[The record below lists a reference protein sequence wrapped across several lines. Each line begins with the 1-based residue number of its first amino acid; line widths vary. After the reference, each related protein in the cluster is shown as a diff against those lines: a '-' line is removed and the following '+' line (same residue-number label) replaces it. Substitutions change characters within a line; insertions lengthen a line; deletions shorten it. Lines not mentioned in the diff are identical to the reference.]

1 MKSSKKTF
9 ITNKMLKSAIRDSF
23 KKLNPKDMIKN
34 PVMFVAYIGMIIT
47 AILTFFPQIVGENGR
62 IYNGI
67 VTVILFATIV
77 FANFAEAIAEGR
89 GKAQADTLKSTKKD
103 TKAKLLKPDGSYT
116 IVSASELRKGSLVL
130 VEAGDMIPNDGEVIE
145 GLASVNES
153 AITGESAPVIK
164 ESGGDFS
171 CVTGGTTVVSDWIKV
186 EITSE
191 PGESFLDKMIS
202 LVEGASRKKT
212 PNEIALSTLLI
223 ALTVIFLVVIIS
235 LYPIANFV
243 GVKLEV
249 STLVALLVCLIPTTI
264 GGLLSSIGIA
274 GMDRVTRFNVIA
286 MSGKAVEACGDVD
299 VMILDKTGTITFGN
313 RLAADFIPVEGI
325 LKDEMIKYSL
335 ITSIKDTTPEGKSTI
350 DLGQKLGFQID
361 EKEYAEDEFLEFT
374 AQTKSSG
381 VNLKNG
387 EKIRKGAN
395 SAIIEFVKNNGG
407 SIPNDLKEK
416 VDGISKLGG
425 TPLVVAKDDKIYG
438 VIYLK
443 DTVKPGLAERFVKLR
458 EMGIKTIMCTGDNPL
473 TAATIASEAGVDE
486 YIAECTPEDK
496 IEAIKKEQDL
506 GKIVAMTGDG
516 TNDAPALAQANVG
529 IAMNSGTIA
538 AKEAANMVD
547 LDSDPTKILDVV
559 GIGKQLLITRGALT
573 TFSIANDVA
582 KYFAIIPAMFMI
594 AIPQMQILNVMRLSS
609 SKSAIISAL
618 IFNAIIIPLLIP
630 IALKGVKYVPMK
642 PEKILKRNLS
652 IYGLGGVLV
661 PFIGIKIIDII
672 ITPLLALLG
681 M

>member
-1 MKSSKKTF
+1 MKDNKKSF
-9 ITNKMLKSAIRDSF
+9 ITKKMIKDAIRDSF
-23 KKLNPKDMIKN
+23 IKLNPKDMIKN

-47 AILTFFPQIVGENGR
+47 AILTVFPQIAGEGGR
-62 IYNGI
+62 TYNFI
-67 VTVILFATIV
+67 VTIILFFTIV

-89 GKAQADTLKSTKKD
+89 GKAQADTLKSTKRD
-103 TKAKLLKPDGSYT
+103 TKAKLLKPDGSYV
-116 IVSASELRKGSLVL
+116 IVNASELKKGDRVL
-130 VEAGDMIPNDGEVIE
+130 VEANDMIPNDGEVIE

-164 ESGGDFS
+164 EPGGDFS
-171 CVTGGTTVVSDWIKV
+171 SVTGGTTVVSDWIKV
-186 EITSE
+186 EITSD

-202 LVEGASRKKT
+202 LVEGASRQKT
-212 PNEIALSTLLI
+212 PNEIALSTLLV
-223 ALTVIFLVVIIS
+223 ALTVIFIMVIVS

-243 GVKLEV
+243 GVKIEV

-313 RLAADFIPVEGI
+313 RLAAKFIPVEGVS
-325 LKDEMIKYSL
+325 EEEVIKYSL
-335 ITSIKDTTPEGKSTI
+335 ITSINDTTPEGKSTI
-350 DLGQKLGFQID
+350 ELGEKLGFTVNK
-361 EKEYAEDEFLEFT
+361 EEYAKAEFIEFT

-381 VNLKNG
+381 MNLENG
-387 EKIRKGAN
+387 DRIRKGAY
-395 SAIIEFVKNNGG
+395 SSITAFVKENGG
-407 SIPNDLKEK
+407 AIPSDLKDK
-416 VDGISKLGG
+416 VDDISKLGG
-425 TPLVVAKDDKIYG
+425 TPLVVAKQDKVYG

-443 DTVKPGLAERFVKLR
+443 DTVKPGLVERFAQLR
-458 EMGIKTIMCTGDNPL
+458 EMGIKTVMCTGDNPL
-473 TAATIASEAGVDE
+473 TAATIAKEAGVDD
-486 YIAECTPEDK
+486 YIAECKPEDK
-496 IEAIKKEQDL
+496 IDAIKKEQAN

-529 IAMNSGTIA
+529 LAMNSGTIA

-582 KYFAIIPAMFMI
+582 KYFAIIPAMFML
-594 AIPQMQILNVMRLSS
+594 AIPQIKVLNIMGLNSP
-609 SKSAIISAL
+609 KSAIISAL

-630 IALKGVKYVPMK
+630 IALKGVKYRPMK

-652 IYGLGGVLV
+652 IYGLGGVIV

-672 ITPLLALLG
+672 IAPLLKIIG

>member
-1 MKSSKKTF
+1 MKSSKKSF
-9 ITNKMLKSAIRDSF
+9 ITNKMLKSAIKDSF

-47 AILTFFPQIVGENGR
+47 AILTLFPQIVGENGR

-116 IVSASELRKGSLVL
+116 IVSASELRKGSIVL
-130 VEAGDMIPNDGEVIE
+130 VEAGDMIPNDGEVVE

-164 ESGGDFS
+164 ETGGDFS

-235 LYPIANFV
+235 LYPIASFV

-313 RLAADFIPVEGI
+313 RLAADFIPVEGVS
-325 LKDEMIKYSL
+325 KDEIIKYSL

-361 EKEYAEDEFLEFT
+361 EKEYTEDEFMEFT

-387 EKIRKGAN
+387 EKIRKGAT

-407 SIPNDLKEK
+407 TIPNDLKEK

-473 TAATIASEAGVDE
+473 TAATIAKEAGVDE

-496 IEAIKKEQDL
+496 IEAIKKEQEM

>member
-1 MKSSKKTF
+1 MESSKKSF

-34 PVMFVAYIGMIIT
+34 PVMFVAYMGMIIT
-47 AILTFFPQIVGENGR
+47 AVLTLFPQIVGENGR

-67 VTVILFATIV
+67 VTIILFATIV

-116 IVSASELRKGSLVL
+116 IVNASELRKGNIVL
-130 VEAGDMIPNDGEVIE
+130 VEAGDMIPNDGEVVE

-164 ESGGDFS
+164 ETGGDFS

-313 RLAADFIPVEGI
+313 RLAADFIPVDGVA
-325 LKDEMIKYSL
+325 KDEIIKYAL

-350 DLGQKLGFQID
+350 DLGQKLGFEID
-361 EKEYAEDEFLEFT
+361 EKEYTQEEFLEFT

-407 SIPNDLKEK
+407 TIPNDLKEK
-416 VDGISKLGG
+416 VDSISKLGG

-443 DTVKPGLAERFVKLR
+443 DTVKPGLTERFVKLR

-473 TAATIASEAGVDE
+473 TAATIAKEAGVDE

-496 IEAIKKEQDL
+496 IEAIKKEQDM

-661 PFIGIKIIDII
+661 PFVGIKIIDII